1 MSYSK
6 TLFFEESGG
15 GGRGRGGFRGG
26 MKNEKK
32 IKDENRVSYFYV
44 QVAQ

>member
-15 GGRGRGGFRGG
+15 GGGFRGG

>member
-6 TLFFEESGG
+6 TLFFEERGG
-15 GGRGRGGFRGG
+15 GRGG

>member
-6 TLFFEESGG
+6 TLFFGG
-15 GGRGRGGFRGG
+15 HGG

-44 QVAQ
+44 QVVQ

>member
-6 TLFFEESGG
+6 TLFFE
-15 GGRGRGGFRGG
+15 GRGGGG

-32 IKDENRVSYFYV
+32 IKDENRVTYFYV

>member
-6 TLFFEESGG
+6 TLFFEEHGG
-15 GGRGRGGFRGG
+15 GGRGG

>member
-6 TLFFEESGG
+6 TLFFE
-15 GGRGRGGFRGG
+15 GRGGGEEGGG

-32 IKDENRVSYFYV
+32 IKDENRVTYFYV

>member
-6 TLFFEESGG
+6 TLFFEE
-15 GGRGRGGFRGG
+15 RGGRGG

>member
-6 TLFFEESGG
+6 TLFFEE
-15 GGRGRGGFRGG
+15 RGGG